1 MIHVLTT
8 MSLGRNYLD
17 PHFLF
22 LFSREPSNR
31 TPCERPQKCLSNKEI
46 FECFFKTP
54 LFWVSGVE
62 SPLIFYTKNKKN

>member
-1 MIHVLTT
+1 MIYVLTT
-8 MSLGRNYLD
+8 MSLGGNYLD

-31 TPCERPQKCLSNKEI
+31 TPCERPQKWLSKKEI

-54 LFWVSGVE
+54 LFLGKWCGVATYFF
-62 SPLIFYTKNKKN
+62 I